1 MLKTLRKNRKMTMQ
15 EVADSI
21 GVAKS
26 TYACYELNH
35 RQPPIEVLHKLSIL
49 FDTSV
54 DYIIGATNIPHPPQD
69 KDMNAKVILKNSKL
83 HWDGIPL
90 TEDDLQIVHD
100 LLEMVVQ
107 ERGSSKIKKGL
118 PRT

>member
-1 MLKTLRKNRKMTMQ
+1 
-15 EVADSI
+15 
-21 GVAKS
+21 
-26 TYACYELNH
+26 
-35 RQPPIEVLHKLSIL
+35 
-49 FDTSV
+49 
-54 DYIIGATNIPHPPQD
+54 
-69 KDMNAKVILKNSKL
+69 MNAKVILKNSKL

-107 ERGSSKIKKGL
+107 ERSSSKSKKGL